1 MTAEATVAAVVSEA
15 DIETGVAAVMATAA
29 ASVAA
34 ATATP
39 STAPASARA
48 AATSEPARG
57 HAAEVVLL
65 GHLLTSQLIGGGGCT
80 LDSDL
85 GKVWKDVIVPVA
97 ARTDSQDV
105 LLFLLLL
112 VLAIVILAVFFC
124 VYL

>member
-1 MTAEATVAAVVSEA
+1 MTAEATVAAVVAEA
-15 DIETGVAAVMATAA
+15 DIETAVAAVMATAA

-39 STAPASARA
+39 STTPASARA

-57 HAAEVVLL
+57 RAAEMVLL

-97 ARTDSQDV
+97 ARTDWQDV
-105 LLFLLLL
+105 LLFVLLL
-112 VLAIVILAVFFC
+112 VLATGIIAVF
-124 VYL
+124 VGLYS